1 MRRAD
6 FSLKDGRIEYH
17 VECEERLTAKQ
28 KYTLTLVIVGAVVL
42 VALVK
47 LVGVWAIGAAILA
60 GFVGAF
66 IHDFNK

>member
-17 VECEERLTAKQ
+17 VKCEERLTAKQ
-28 KYTLTLVIVGAVVL
+28 KYTLTFVIVGAAVL
-42 VALVK
+42 VALVR
-47 LVGVWAIGAAILA
+47 LMGLWAIGAAMLA

-66 IHDFNK
+66 IHDFSK